1 MKNTLTYTE
10 AAELLGVHR
19 QSVANYVDR
28 GLLVRSTTNRKAV
41 TRESVENLMNQRHD
55 FVEIAQEVDVMKDE
69 LLREKDLLATA
80 REDVKSKIEYNKA
93 KGIAHQ
99 NIGYICDALLV
110 YLDSFGDKL
119 STREKKVV
127 RSILA
132 YSDMGVVGDEIGLT
146 ANRVRE
152 IYQKSLRRL
161 ANSQRVED
169 LKQEYMKMKQDV
181 EVKDEI
187 IKSLKMQIGTLKNQ
201 LHIEEIMSGAEEG
214 YVSVDKRWLAKLGEV
229 SMSVRSYNVLRAV
242 GLEYAYELAFLS
254 RNDMIRYRNFGR
266 KSLNEVEMLKD
277 ELGMPEHAL
286 KDINEFN
293 KHGGKERVAAP
304 YALLEG
310 RRRQLR

>member
-41 TRESVENLMNQRHD
+41 TRESVESLMNQRHD
-55 FVEIAQEVDVMKDE
+55 FVQIAQEVDAMKEE
-69 LLREKDLLATA
+69 LLREKEMLAAA
-80 REDVKSKIEYNKA
+80 REDVKGKIEYNKA

-119 STREKKVV
+119 SPREKKVV
-127 RSILA
+127 QSVLA
-132 YSDMGVVGDEIGLT
+132 YSDMSAIGDEMGLT
-146 ANRVRE
+146 ACRVRE
-152 IYQKSLRRL
+152 IFQKNLRRL
-161 ANSQRVED
+161 AASQRAAD
-169 LKQEYMKMKQDV
+169 LKQEYMRMKEEM
-181 EVKDEI
+181 EVKDET

-214 YVSVDKRWLAKLGEV
+214 YVSVDARWLAKIGEV

-242 GLEYAYELAFLS
+242 GLEYVYELAFLS

-266 KSLNEVEMLKD
+266 KSLNEVELLKD
-277 ELGMPEHAL
+277 KLGMPDYVLEIS
-286 KDINEFN
+286 DFG
-293 KHGGKERVAAP
+293 KHGGKERVAVP
-304 YALLEG
+304 FALLEG
-310 RRRQLR
+310 RRRQLQ